1 MSGGEPEKGFQL
13 TKQEGRFALEID
25 SPAEDDRVIRHE
37 GAIALMVDQ
46 GTEE

>member
-1 MSGGEPEKGFQL
+1 M
-13 TKQEGRFALEID
+13 EID

-46 GTEE
+46 GTEEEVGDVLN